1 MKKSTKILTFT
12 VAFICIIGLCAV
24 LFFNFGQKPTLESIG
39 IKGSIQTQYT
49 INEELNLNDAKLI
62 LTYSDDTQKEI
73 DITSNMITGFDTTT
87 VGNKTLTIT
96 YNGKTAKVN
105 YVVSE
110 LLVSAISIK
119 SSFSTDYLIG
129 ENLDISGGE
138 LLVTYSN
145 GSTKVISIDSSMI
158 TNFNTS
164 TIGQKQLT
172 LTYKSKEIKI
182 KYTVHIKYGE
192 YYLQK
197 DSSGSEYEYLNT
209 NGLIIINDDFTGMVI
224 SPKDRNSS
232 IFNDSNREYSNLTWK
247 FVNDSIH
254 LTASVN
260 GQTKTAILTVQ
271 GDKLSVTNGTVVELY
286 AFYG

>member
-12 VAFICIIGLCAV
+12 VAFICIIGLCVV

-73 DITSNMITGFDTTT
+73 DITSNMITGFDTTI

-145 GSTKVISIDSSMI
+145 GSTEVIR
-158 TNFNTS
+158 
-164 TIGQKQLT
+164 
-172 LTYKSKEIKI
+172 
-182 KYTVHIKYGE
+182 
-192 YYLQK
+192 
-197 DSSGSEYEYLNT
+197 
-209 NGLIIINDDFTGMVI
+209 LIV
-224 SPKDRNSS
+224 
-232 IFNDSNREYSNLTWK
+232 
-247 FVNDSIH
+247 
-254 LTASVN
+254 A
-260 GQTKTAILTVQ
+260 
-271 GDKLSVTNGTVVELY
+271 
-286 AFYG
+286 